1 MARLTG
7 FLPFMEKTHFHN
19 LVMLQVK
26 VLYSLL
32 MALGLSV
39 IATLDL
45 LEDKKQFAL
54 IAAAFSFA
62 LVLYASYLLL
72 RRRKRSSPYPEWI
85 LAGLLLVFTLFG
97 MHQSAEV
104 VHWVYLVP
112 VYIYFLFPFRAASY
126 ITLLY
131 SLALVILV
139 LDDFNSYTRLQVL
152 FTYAACFTFSVMYA
166 LVNERTN
173 RALGEIVNTDPV
185 TQVYNEH
192 QLYLDLNK
200 EMTRADRQRSDLCL
214 VAVATPPE
222 WSRLKEEEYEQR
234 LGYLGKKLR
243 QCLRRYDACY
253 RLNTDDFVI
262 MMPHSNLQHASD
274 LMAVLRQKLNNEKS
288 GTMKNLPL
296 HSGLYQP
303 DDDAGSLIARVV
315 EGLHHAE

>member
-1 MARLTG
+1 
-7 FLPFMEKTHFHN
+7 MEKAQLHN

-45 LEDKKQFAL
+45 LENKKEFAV
-54 IAAAFSFA
+54 IAAAFSFG
-62 LVLYASYLLL
+62 LVSYASYLLL

-85 LAGLLLVFTLFG
+85 LAGLLLLFTLFG
-97 MHQSAEV
+97 MHQNPDV
-104 VHWVYLVP
+104 VHWSYLVP

-126 ITLLY
+126 ITLIY
-131 SLALVILV
+131 SLVLVVMV
-139 LDDFNSYTRLQVL
+139 LDEFSSYTRLQVL
-152 FTYAACFTFSVMYA
+152 FTYAACYTFSVMYA
-166 LVNERTN
+166 MINERTN

-214 VAVATPPE
+214 VAVATPAG
-222 WSRLKEEEYEQR
+222 WSRLKEEEYEQN
-234 LGYLGKKLR
+234 LGYLGKRLR

-262 MMPHSNLQHASD
+262 LMPHSDLSHAVD
-274 LMAVLRQKLNNEKS
+274 LMDTLTARMNDDKTGSLKD
-288 GTMKNLPL
+288 LPMNCE
-296 HSGLYQP
+296 LYQP
-303 DDDAGSLIARVV
+303 DDDAESLINRVM
-315 EGLHHAE
+315 EGLHNAE

>member
-1 MARLTG
+1 MG
-7 FLPFMEKTHFHN
+7 
-19 LVMLQVK
+19 
-26 VLYSLL
+26 
-32 MALGLSV
+32 
-39 IATLDL
+39 
-45 LEDKKQFAL
+45 
-54 IAAAFSFA
+54 
-62 LVLYASYLLL
+62 
-72 RRRKRSSPYPEWI
+72 
-85 LAGLLLVFTLFG
+85 
-97 MHQSAEV
+97 
-104 VHWVYLVP
+104 
-112 VYIYFLFPFRAASY
+112 FLFPFKPATY
-126 ITLLY
+126 ITMAY
-131 SLALVILV
+131 SVALVILV

-214 VAVATPPE
+214 VAVATPQE
-222 WSRLKEEEYEQR
+222 WSRLKEEDYEQR

-274 LMAVLRQKLNNEKS
+274 LM
-288 GTMKNLPL
+288 
-296 HSGLYQP
+296 
-303 DDDAGSLIARVV
+303 
-315 EGLHHAE
+315 

>member
-1 MARLTG
+1 
-7 FLPFMEKTHFHN
+7 MEKTHFHN

-152 FTYAACFTFSVMYA
+152 FTYAACFTF
-166 LVNERTN
+166 
-173 RALGEIVNTDPV
+173 
-185 TQVYNEH
+185 
-192 QLYLDLNK
+192 
-200 EMTRADRQRSDLCL
+200 
-214 VAVATPPE
+214 
-222 WSRLKEEEYEQR
+222 
-234 LGYLGKKLR
+234 
-243 QCLRRYDACY
+243 
-253 RLNTDDFVI
+253 
-262 MMPHSNLQHASD
+262 
-274 LMAVLRQKLNNEKS
+274 
-288 GTMKNLPL
+288 
-296 HSGLYQP
+296 
-303 DDDAGSLIARVV
+303 
-315 EGLHHAE
+315 